1 MHEVIGSN
9 HIIYAVTKKQRI
21 WIASSQFNIHS
32 RCRINL
38 NLQIHPSLYIISSM
52 FPQGCVSSL
61 IACSAVTAT
70 NPDPE
75 KKKQIFANKILFPH
89 TRAYYLELLC
99 SIN

>member
-1 MHEVIGSN
+1 
-9 HIIYAVTKKQRI
+9 
-21 WIASSQFNIHS
+21 
-32 RCRINL
+32 
-38 NLQIHPSLYIISSM
+38 M

-89 TRAYYLELLC
+89 KRAYYLELLC